1 MIGPS
6 HHTPGEHSMKR
17 TPRLS
22 LPLLWSFL
30 LVLLVASAF
39 PVDQYNEALFR
50 GMKWRSIGPYRG
62 GRVLAVTGVPGD
74 PNTFYFGGVAGGV
87 WRSTNTGLSWEPL
100 FDKQPIS
107 SIGAIAV
114 SDSNPNVIYVGTG
127 EACIRGNISYGNG
140 VYKSTDGGKT
150 WANVGLKDTQH
161 IASVIIHPRNP
172 DIAYVAALG
181 HAYGPNVERGVFRT
195 VDGGKTWEKVLY
207 KDDKTGA
214 IDLASD
220 PHNPNVLF
228 AALYQVQRTPWSME
242 GGGPGSGLYRSTDG
256 GTSWKR
262 LDGKGMP
269 SSIMGRIGV
278 SVSGADS
285 NRVYALIEAKDA
297 SGLYRSEDAGDTWTL
312 INEDQRITQRAWYFT
327 HIFAD
332 PKSLDTVY
340 MLNTGMF
347 RSRDG
352 GKSLELLPAPHG
364 DHHGLWIDPSD
375 PRRMINGND
384 GGATVTVDGGKTWS
398 TQYNQPTAQ
407 FYHVATDNQFL
418 YYVYGAQQD
427 NSTVAIASRSDD
439 GYIGRQHWYEVGGGE
454 SGYVVPDP
462 RDANVVYAGSG
473 EGVLTRWDKRT
484 QQAQDITLWPLDYSG
499 HGVKDMKYRMGWT
512 EPVVIS
518 AHNPDVIYTGAQMV
532 FKTTDHGMSWTAIS
546 PDLTRNDISKQ
557 QSSGGPISKDNTS
570 VEYYDTVFTIAESPL
585 QKDLLWVGTD
595 DGLVQITR
603 DGGKS
608 WNNITPKGTP
618 EWSLISL
625 IEASPHEAGTAYVA
639 VDCHKL
645 DDVKPY
651 IYRTS
656 DFGKTWS
663 QITNGI
669 PNGAYVHA
677 VREDPKLKG
686 LLYAGT
692 ETGLYVSWD
701 NGANWQSVMLNLPN
715 TPIHDLVVKN
725 DDLVVAT
732 HGRSFWVLDDLGP
745 VRQLN
750 SANKNSVVLLYKP
763 AMTYRMHWPEDY
775 EKRQPVGQNP
785 PKGAALSYYFQSKPK
800 GEVKLEILDAKG
812 QLVRSLSSIDK
823 KEEETPPEWPDEAR
837 PEEKIPAEQGM
848 NRFAWD
854 LRYQGAHKLPGEVSG
869 ETRSRGPMAPPGNYQ
884 VRLVAEGKSYTVP
897 LELKMDPRIKVAEA
911 DIQKEFELQLQMRDE
926 LSAIHDAV
934 REIRDT
940 RGQIKTLRTRLEDV
954 KFKPVIDTADA
965 LDQKAKPI
973 EEQLLQVQVKSSEA
987 NLNYPVL
994 IDEQLHGLVSSV
1006 SFDGLPTQQQYA
1018 AFESLKGQAAPLLA
1032 KWKELRSTDLVAL
1045 NDVMRKENVPAIY
1058 ISPGVSAGQQV
1069 QAAGQTEQ
1077 E

>member
-1 MIGPS
+1 MFMNRI
-6 HHTPGEHSMKR
+6 
-17 TPRLS
+17 PRLAI
-22 LPLLWSFL
+22 
-30 LVLLVASAF
+30 VLLCSLIVLLLLTSAF
-39 PVDQYNEALFR
+39 SADQYNEALFH

-62 GRVLAVTGVPGD
+62 GRVLAVTGVPSD

-87 WRSTNTGLSWEPL
+87 WRSSNAGLSWEPL
-100 FDKQPIS
+100 FDKEPIS

-140 VYKSTDGGKT
+140 VYKSTDGGKNWT
-150 WANVGLKDTQH
+150 NVGLKDTQH
-161 IASVIIHPRNP
+161 IASVIVHPRNP

-181 HAYGPNVERGVFRT
+181 HAYGPNVDRGIFRT
-195 VDGGKTWEKVLY
+195 TDGGKTWEKVLY
-207 KDDKTGA
+207 KDEKTGG
-214 IDLASD
+214 IDVVFD

-228 AALYQVQRTPWSME
+228 AALYQVQRTPWSLE

-262 LDGKGMP
+262 LDGKGLP
-269 SSIMGRIGV
+269 KTIMGRIGV

-297 SGLYRSEDAGDTWTL
+297 SGLYRSEDAGDTWSL
-312 INEDQRITQRAWYFT
+312 VNEDQRVTQRAWYFT

-332 PKSLDTVY
+332 PKSVDTVY

-352 GKSLELLPAPHG
+352 GKTLELLPAPHG
-364 DHHGLWIDPSD
+364 DHHGLWIDPTD

-384 GGATVTVDGGKTWS
+384 GGATVSVDGGKTWS

-427 NSTVAIASRSDD
+427 NSTVAIASRADD

-462 RDANVVYAGSG
+462 RDANIVYAGSG
-473 EGVLTRWDKRT
+473 EGVLTRWDKQT

-518 AHNPDVIYTGAQMV
+518 THNPDVIYTGAQMV
-532 FKTTDHGMSWTAIS
+532 FKTTDRGMSWNAIS
-546 PDLTRNDISKQ
+546 PDLTRNDINKQ

-570 VEYYDTVFTIAESPL
+570 VEYFDTVFTIAESPL

-595 DGLVQITR
+595 DGLVQLTR

-608 WNNITPKGTP
+608 WNNVTPKGMP
-618 EWSLISL
+618 EWSLVSL
-625 IEASPHEAGTAYVA
+625 IEASPSDPGTAYVA
-639 VDCHKL
+639 LDCHKL
-645 DDVKPY
+645 DDLKPY

-656 DFGKTWS
+656 DFGKTWA

-677 VREDPKLKG
+677 VREDPKRKG

-692 ETGLYVSWD
+692 ETGVYVSWD
-701 NGANWQSVMLNLPN
+701 NGANWQSLMLDLPN
-715 TPIHDLVVKN
+715 TPIHDLVIKN
-725 DDLVVAT
+725 DDLVLAT
-732 HGRSFWVLDDLGP
+732 HGRSFWVLDDIGP
-745 VRQLN
+745 LRQMNMQLAN
-750 SANKNSVVLLYKP
+750 SDVLLYKP
-763 AMTYRMHWPEDY
+763 AVTYRMHWPEDY
-775 EKRQPVGQNP
+775 EKRQPVGANP
-785 PKGAALSYYFQSKPK
+785 PKGAVFSYYFKSAPK
-800 GEVKLEILDAKG
+800 GEVKLEILDGKG
-812 QLVRSLSSIDK
+812 QLVRALSSVEK
-823 KEEETPPEWPDEAR
+823 KDEETPPEWPDQAK
-837 PEEKIPAEQGM
+837 PEEKIPANAGI

-854 LRYQGAHKLPGEVSG
+854 LRYEGPHRLPGEVSS
-869 ETRSRGPMAPPGNYQ
+869 ETRSRGPMAPPGTYQ
-884 VRLVAEGKSYTVP
+884 VRLIADGKTYTAP
-897 LELKMDPRIKVAEA
+897 LELKMDPRVKVTEA
-911 DIQKEFELQLQMRDE
+911 DVQKEFELQLRMRDE
-926 LSAIHDAV
+926 LSAIHDTI
-934 REIRDT
+934 REIRDA
-940 RGQIKTLRTRLEDV
+940 RSQIKTLRGRLEDV
-954 KFKPVIDTADA
+954 KFKSVVETADS

-987 NLNYPVL
+987 NLNYPDL
-994 IDEQLHGLVSSV
+994 IDEQLHGLVYSV
-1006 SFDGLPTQQQYA
+1006 SFDGAPTQQQYA
-1018 AFESLKGQAAPLLA
+1018 AFDSLQGQAAPLLA
-1032 KWKELRSTDLVAL
+1032 KWKQIRSTDLVAL
-1045 NDVMRKENVPAIY
+1045 NDAMRKENVPAIF
-1058 ISPGVSAGQQV
+1058 ISPGVTTGQEIK
-1069 QAAGQTEQ
+1069 AAGQTQ
-1077 E
+1077 R

>member
-1 MIGPS
+1 MN
-6 HHTPGEHSMKR
+6 R
-17 TPRLS
+17 FPRGWLA
-22 LPLLWSFL
+22 LPLLAV
-30 LVLLVASAF
+30 VLSTLAFSA
-39 PVDQYNEALFR
+39 DQFNQALFE
-50 GMKWRSIGPYRG
+50 GLKWRSIGPYRG
-62 GRVLAVTGVPGD
+62 GRVLAVTGVAGD

-87 WRSTNTGLSWEPL
+87 WRTTNAGLSWEPL

-114 SDSNPNVIYVGTG
+114 AESNPNIIYAGTG

-150 WANVGLKDTQH
+150 WANVGLKDTRH
-161 IASVIIHPRNP
+161 IASVVVHPRNP

-195 VDGGKTWEKVLY
+195 TDGGKTWEKVLY

-214 IDLASD
+214 IDLVMD
-220 PHNPNVLF
+220 PHNPSVLF
-228 AALYQVQRTPWSME
+228 AALYQVQRTPWSLE
-242 GGGPGSGLYRSTDG
+242 GGGPGSGLYRSTDSG
-256 GTSWKR
+256 SSWKR

-269 SSIMGRIGV
+269 KGIMGRIGV

-297 SGLYRSEDAGDTWTL
+297 SGLYRSDDAGDTWTL
-312 INEDQRITQRAWYFT
+312 VTEDQRVTQRAWYFT

-332 PKSLDTVY
+332 PKSVDTVY

-352 GKSLELLPAPHG
+352 GKTLELLPAPHG
-364 DHHGLWIDPSD
+364 DHHGLWIDPTD

-384 GGATVTVDGGKTWS
+384 GGATITVDGGKTWS

-427 NSTVAIASRSDD
+427 NTTVAIASRADD
-439 GYIGRQHWYEVGGGE
+439 GYIGRQHWYDVGGGE
-454 SGYVVPDP
+454 SGYIVPDP
-462 RDANVVYAGSG
+462 RDANIVYAGSG
-473 EGVLTRWDKRT
+473 QGVLTRWDKRT
-484 QQAQDITLWPLDYSG
+484 LQAQDITLWPIDYSG

-518 AHNPDVIYTGAQMV
+518 THNPDVIYTGAQMV
-532 FKTTDHGMSWTAIS
+532 FKSMDHGVSWTAIS
-546 PDLTRNDISKQ
+546 PDLTRNDVSKQ

-608 WNNITPKGTP
+608 WNNVTPKGMP
-618 EWSLISL
+618 EWSLVSL
-625 IEASPHEAGTAYVA
+625 IEASPHDAGTAYVA
-639 VDCHKL
+639 LDCHKL

-651 IYRTS
+651 IYKTT
-656 DFGKTWS
+656 DFGKTWTS
-663 QITNGI
+663 ITNGI
-669 PNGAYVHA
+669 ANGAYVHA
-677 VREDPKLKG
+677 VREDPKRKG

-692 ETGLYVSWD
+692 ETGVYVSWD
-701 NGANWQSVMLNLPN
+701 SGANWQSLMLNLPT

-732 HGRSFWVLDDLGP
+732 HGRSFWILDDIGP
-745 VRQLN
+745 LRQLDPQVAA
-750 SANKNSVVLLYKP
+750 SAAVLWKP
-763 AMTYRMHWPEDY
+763 AVTYRLHWPEDY

-785 PKGAALSYYFQSKPK
+785 PKGAILSYYFKSAPK

-812 QLVRSLSSIDK
+812 EIVRSLSSIEK
-823 KEEETPPEWPDEAR
+823 KEEETPPEWPDQER
-837 PEEKIPAEQGM
+837 PQEKIPAEAGM

-854 LRYQGAHKLPGEVSG
+854 LRYAGPHKLPGEVSF
-869 ETRSRGPMAPPGNYQ
+869 ETRSRGPMAPPGTYQ
-884 VRLVAEGKSYTVP
+884 VRLTAEGKSFTVP
-897 LELKMDPRIKVAEA
+897 LELKMDPRVNVSAA
-911 DIQKEFELQLQMRDE
+911 DMQKQFELQLQMRDE
-926 LSAIHDAV
+926 LSDIHDTV
-934 REIRDT
+934 REIRET
-940 RGQIKTLRTRLEDV
+940 RSQIKGLRARLEDV
-954 KFKPVIDTADA
+954 KYKTVIEGANA

-987 NLNYPVL
+987 NLNYPDL
-994 IDEQLHGLVSSV
+994 IDEQLHGLVYSV
-1006 SFDGLPTQQQYA
+1006 AFDGAPTQQQYA
-1018 AFESLKGQAAPLLA
+1018 AFESLKAQAAPLLA
-1032 KWKELRSTDLVAL
+1032 KWKEVRSTDLVAL
-1045 NDVMRKENVPAIY
+1045 NDMVRKENVPAIY
-1058 ISPGVSAGQQV
+1058 LSPGMEAGPQV
-1069 QAAGQTEQ
+1069 KAAGESQQ
-1077 E
+1077 R